1 MTPPGILLVSA
12 LRSRFIS
19 SSSAV
24 RSLSIRRRRPVP
36 SSETVCGKNSPSS
49 CSLLGVDRC
58 QLAQLQ
64 AVRLPAADAGHPQ
77 QQIGLP
83 GGHVLLPQADLPR
96 DKAELLRKGGGLVA
110 VLLEGKGAVEARA
123 VPSPAS
129 FALRGCRGSRPGGR
143 CRSIPRRPSS
153 ARARPRDRVL
163 QSTSPRKE
171 GDKTQG
177 ILFQLVHA
185 LLLSGRLRACDRF
198 VIRNYYFIPYISKK
212 QVDLLYSSHR
222 SKQRKSKTSSI
233 FAPGS
238 HKKGGARLPA
248 GPALLRFQSYLS
260 CCP

>member
-1 MTPPGILLVSA
+1 MGQEPKNACQTPELSVGDQIK
-12 LRSRFIS
+12 
-19 SSSAV
+19 V
-24 RSLSIRRRRPVP
+24 RR
-36 SSETVCGKNSPSS
+36 EK
-49 CSLLGVDRC
+49 
-58 QLAQLQ
+58 LAQLQ

-110 VLLEGKGAVEARA
+110 VLLEGKGAVEHAPFHLQHLSRFADAAAA
-123 VPSPAS
+123 VLAAGADP
-129 FALRGCRGSRPGGR
+129 FHVVRH
-143 CRSIPRRPSS
+143 PREH
-153 ARARPRDRVL
+153 AVEVAFCKVH
-163 QSTSPRKE
+163 PRKE

-222 SKQRKSKTSSI
+222 SKQRKSKISSI
-233 FAPGS
+233 FAPGG
-238 HKKGGARLPA
+238 HKKGGARLPT
-248 GPALLRFQSYLS
+248 GPSLFHFQSYLS